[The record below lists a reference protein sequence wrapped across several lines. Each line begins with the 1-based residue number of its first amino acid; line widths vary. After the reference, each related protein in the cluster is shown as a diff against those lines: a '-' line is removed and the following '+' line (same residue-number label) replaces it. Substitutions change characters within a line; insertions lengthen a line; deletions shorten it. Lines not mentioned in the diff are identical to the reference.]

1 MLLVSSSRICKSP
14 LLACDGANDRYV
26 DWRVG
31 AEWFEMHL
39 VDYDTCSK
47 YVPLYYYNQ
56 EQS

>member
-1 MLLVSSSRICKSP
+1 MSLVSSSRICESG
-14 LLACDGANDRYV
+14 LLSDRIALIIRYV

-47 YVPLYYYNQ
+47 
-56 EQS
+56 

>member
-1 MLLVSSSRICKSP
+1 MSLVSSSRICRSYFHGSY
-14 LLACDGANDRYV
+14 GANIRYV

-47 YVPLYYYNQ
+47 YALSESRYL
-56 EQS
+56 ERS